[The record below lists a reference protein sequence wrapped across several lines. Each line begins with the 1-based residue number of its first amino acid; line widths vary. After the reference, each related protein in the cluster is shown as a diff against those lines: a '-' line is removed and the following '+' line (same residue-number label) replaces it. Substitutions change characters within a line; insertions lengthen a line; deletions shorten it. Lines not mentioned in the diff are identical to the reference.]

1 MTRLSLLIAST
12 FLTFNASALDLA
24 KYPKAFAADKG
35 ISVVV
40 APSSDEKQALV
51 QISGINH
58 PLDEVV
64 LLTDVNARSQDESDY
79 ATTLDGSAYVLIGQ
93 RQEWGGESYQLYLP
107 NNRDPLYLSFDEKA
121 SKAVKPAELLAL
133 YEKQHK
139 DGVQDK
145 LARFDRE
152 KRQQYYVERLQQMDA
167 EASTS
172 CGTTLKTDVDWQAMD
187 EQLLKELSV
196 SGYCGEVVNQMNNL
210 CSSSPEFKEQAAKLN
225 TVECGFGKEMK
236 IREKGNR
243 ILFTTERDA
252 ANQGEFINAFL
263 RNR

>member
-12 FLTFNASALDLA
+12 FLTFNASALELA
-24 KYPKAFAADKG
+24 KYPKAFVADKG
-35 ISVVV
+35 INVVL

-64 LLTDVNARSQDESDY
+64 LLTDVKPRSQDESDY
-79 ATTLDGSAYVLIGQ
+79 ATTLDGSAYVLVGQ

-107 NNRDPLYLSFDEKA
+107 GNREPLYLSFDEKT

-133 YEKQHK
+133 YEKQKK

-145 LARFDRE
+145 LAKFDRE
-152 KRQQYYVERLQQMDA
+152 KRQQYDVERLQQMDD

-172 CGTTLKTDVDWQAMD
+172 CGTTLKTNVDWQGLD
-187 EQLLKELSV
+187 EQLLKELSI

-225 TVECGFGKEMK
+225 TVECSFGKEMK
-236 IREKGNR
+236 IREQGNR
-243 ILFTTERDA
+243 IQFTTERDA
-252 ANQGEFINAFL
+252 ANQGDFINAFL